1 MKWITTSETKDIMET
16 FLREYL
22 KELFRFYEHFIN
34 EPEIEEHIQKN
45 KTLKEQYLYILR
57 VKMPIK

>member
-1 MKWITTSETKDIMET
+1 MET